1 MKVAAL
7 IVGLI
12 GALMTAGLGSKW
24 VSDYNDNKRV
34 IESLSGGDGALL
46 QEVNRTKNAGYL
58 MIVFGIAAIAAA
70 GLVFKKAKI
79 SGAVMVAAAV
89 IPAFLAPKALVF
101 TFFLLIAGVLALAA
115 KPKVKLPGFRGHAYA
130 AASDS

>member
-12 GALMTAGLGSKW
+12 GAILSTGLGSKW
-24 VSDYNDNKRV
+24 VSDYNDNKKL
-34 IESLSGGDGALL
+34 IESFSGGDSALL
-46 QEVNRTKNAGYL
+46 KEVNRTKNAGYL
-58 MIVFGIAAIAAA
+58 MIVFGIAAVGAAVMA
-70 GLVFKKAKI
+70 IKKSKI

-101 TFFLLIAGVLALAA
+101 TFFLLVAGVLALAA
-115 KPKVKLPGFRGHAYA
+115 KPKVA
-130 AASDS
+130 

>member
-1 MKVAAL
+1 MKVADL

-12 GALMTAGLGSKW
+12 GAILTTGLGSKW

-34 IESLSGGDGALL
+34 IESLSGGNSELL

-58 MIVFGIAAIAAA
+58 MIVFGIAAVAAA
-70 GLVFKKAKI
+70 VLVIKKAKI
-79 SGAVMVAAAV
+79 AGGVMVAAAV
-89 IPAFLAPKALVF
+89 IPAFLAPKALIF

-115 KPKVKLPGFRGHAYA
+115 KPKVA
-130 AASDS
+130 